1 MMSFLYFCCIEALL
15 TYLLRTNKTAIFIT
29 SLLINCLLSVF
40 TSHPLLQDLLLI
52 ESLCFLF
59 YYYSDRLLSEIIFYL
74 SFLTVIKNLVVLIP
88 ISPIVSLIIYILI
101 ISTFAI
107 IQKLYPI
114 DNKNLYWG
122 LLMAISLSTLCIY
135 HILYNDFL
143 NILGI
148 NCNLIILITL
158 LITIIISYYLFL
170 RYTKLNHEQQLLN
183 QAIDHFK
190 NDQQNYAF
198 IEKKNNELYKLR
210 HDLKYDYLQM
220 KEYVNEMIDKRI
232 KSLNDHNMLIIS
244 GNKLFDSFINMKL
257 EQLKLNNIKPAI
269 IVSIQ
274 DISFIEDEH
283 LNILINYLFDIAI
296 DCMENN
302 ELEVKITEDQ
312 CAFEITL
319 YMNDAKERINQ
330 MKYDTVTV
338 LSSKMIE
345 EIAKILKD
353 EGYISNYKI
362 TKNTNGD
369 EMVLDLKYSADKK
382 ERVITGLKRISKPGL
397 RVYAKHDELPR
408 VLNGLG
414 IAIIS
419 TSEGLMTD
427 KNARSKHLGGEVLA
441 YIW

>member
-15 TYLLRTNKTAIFIT
+15 TYLLRTNKTAIFIA

-74 SFLTVIKNLVVLIP
+74 SFLTVIKNLVVLMP

-101 ISTFAI
+101 ISAFAI

-143 NILGI
+143 NVLGI

-198 IEKKNNELYKLR
+198 IEKK
-210 HDLKYDYLQM
+210 Q
-220 KEYVNEMIDKRI
+220 
-232 KSLNDHNMLIIS
+232 
-244 GNKLFDSFINMKL
+244 
-257 EQLKLNNIKPAI
+257 
-269 IVSIQ
+269 
-274 DISFIEDEH
+274 
-283 LNILINYLFDIAI
+283 
-296 DCMENN
+296 
-302 ELEVKITEDQ
+302 
-312 CAFEITL
+312 
-319 YMNDAKERINQ
+319 
-330 MKYDTVTV
+330 
-338 LSSKMIE
+338 
-345 EIAKILKD
+345 
-353 EGYISNYKI
+353 
-362 TKNTNGD
+362 
-369 EMVLDLKYSADKK
+369 
-382 ERVITGLKRISKPGL
+382 
-397 RVYAKHDELPR
+397 
-408 VLNGLG
+408 
-414 IAIIS
+414 
-419 TSEGLMTD
+419 
-427 KNARSKHLGGEVLA
+427 
-441 YIW
+441 

>member
-15 TYLLRTNKTAIFIT
+15 TYLLRTNKTAIIIA

-40 TSHPLLQDLLLI
+40 TNHPLLQDLLLI

-88 ISPIVSLIIYILI
+88 ISSIVSLIIYILI

-198 IEKKNNELYKLR
+198 IEKKNDELYKLR

-220 KEYVNEMIDKRI
+220 KEYVKRKEFANVNEMIDKRI
-232 KSLNDHNMLIIS
+232 DSLNDHNMLIIS

-330 MKYDTVTV
+330 MKYDTLV
-338 LSSKMIE
+338 L
-345 EIAKILKD
+345 ILHKYH
-353 EGYISNYKI
+353 GSLQVQHAGASLYISTLI
-362 TKNTNGD
+362 P
-369 EMVLDLKYSADKK
+369 VS
-382 ERVITGLKRISKPGL
+382 
-397 RVYAKHDELPR
+397 
-408 VLNGLG
+408 
-414 IAIIS
+414 
-419 TSEGLMTD
+419 
-427 KNARSKHLGGEVLA
+427 
-441 YIW
+441 

>member
-15 TYLLRTNKTAIFIT
+15 TYLLRTNKTAIFIA

-59 YYYSDRLLSEIIFYL
+59 YCYSDRLLSEIIFYL

-101 ISTFAI
+101 ISAFAI

-220 KEYVNEMIDKRI
+220 KEYVKRKEFENVNEMINKRI
-232 KSLNDHNMLIIS
+232 DALNEHNMLIIS
-244 GNKLFDSFINMKL
+244 GNKLFDSFIN
-257 EQLKLNNIKPAI
+257 IK
-269 IVSIQ
+269 IQ
-274 DISFIEDEH
+274 
-283 LNILINYLFDIAI
+283 
-296 DCMENN
+296 
-302 ELEVKITEDQ
+302 
-312 CAFEITL
+312 
-319 YMNDAKERINQ
+319 
-330 MKYDTVTV
+330 
-338 LSSKMIE
+338 
-345 EIAKILKD
+345 
-353 EGYISNYKI
+353 
-362 TKNTNGD
+362 
-369 EMVLDLKYSADKK
+369 
-382 ERVITGLKRISKPGL
+382 
-397 RVYAKHDELPR
+397 
-408 VLNGLG
+408 
-414 IAIIS
+414 
-419 TSEGLMTD
+419 
-427 KNARSKHLGGEVLA
+427 
-441 YIW
+441 

>member
-1 MMSFLYFCCIEALL
+1 MSFLYFCCIEALL
-15 TYLLRTNKTAIFIT
+15 TYLLRTNKTAIFIA
-29 SLLINCLLSVF
+29 SLLINCLLGVF

-114 DNKNLYWG
+114 DNKNLYWE

-198 IEKKNNELYKLR
+198 IEKKNNEFYKLR

-220 KEYVNEMIDKRI
+220 KEYVKRKEFENVNEMIDKRI
-232 KSLNDHNMLIIS
+232 ESLNDHNMLIIS

-302 ELEVKITEDQ
+302 DLEVKIMEDQ

-330 MKYDTVTV
+330 MKYDTLV
-338 LSSKMIE
+338 L
-345 EIAKILKD
+345 ILHKYH
-353 EGYISNYKI
+353 GSLQVQHAGASLYISTLI
-362 TKNTNGD
+362 P
-369 EMVLDLKYSADKK
+369 VS
-382 ERVITGLKRISKPGL
+382 
-397 RVYAKHDELPR
+397 
-408 VLNGLG
+408 
-414 IAIIS
+414 
-419 TSEGLMTD
+419 
-427 KNARSKHLGGEVLA
+427 
-441 YIW
+441 

>member
-1 MMSFLYFCCIEALL
+1 MISFLYFCCIEALL
-15 TYLLRTNKTAIFIT
+15 TYLLRTSQSAIIIA

-59 YYYSDRLLSEIIFYL
+59 YYCSDRLLSEIIFYL
-74 SFLTVIKNLVVLIP
+74 SFLTVIKNLVILIP
-88 ISPIVSLIIYILI
+88 ISPIVSLISYILI
-101 ISTFAI
+101 ISAFAF

-220 KEYVNEMIDKRI
+220 KEYVKRKEFENVNEMINKRI
-232 KSLNDHNMLIIS
+232 DSLNEHNMLIIS

-257 EQLKLNNIKPAI
+257 DSDSSE
-269 IVSIQ
+269 
-274 DISFIEDEH
+274 
-283 LNILINYLFDIAI
+283 
-296 DCMENN
+296 
-302 ELEVKITEDQ
+302 
-312 CAFEITL
+312 
-319 YMNDAKERINQ
+319 ERI
-330 MKYDTVTV
+330 
-338 LSSKMIE
+338 
-345 EIAKILKD
+345 KIYCIYS
-353 EGYISNYKI
+353 GYIIYR
-362 TKNTNGD
+362 G
-369 EMVLDLKYSADKK
+369 
-382 ERVITGLKRISKPGL
+382 
-397 RVYAKHDELPR
+397 
-408 VLNGLG
+408 
-414 IAIIS
+414 
-419 TSEGLMTD
+419 
-427 KNARSKHLGGEVLA
+427 
-441 YIW
+441 